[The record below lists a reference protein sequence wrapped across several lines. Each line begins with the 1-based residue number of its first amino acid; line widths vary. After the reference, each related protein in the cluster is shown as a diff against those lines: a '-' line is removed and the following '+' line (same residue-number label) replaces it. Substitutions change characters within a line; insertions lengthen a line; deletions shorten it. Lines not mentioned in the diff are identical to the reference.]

1 MAVTIQSATFGDE
14 RSNTDVT
21 ATLAELLKTK
31 GGLDVPVN
39 SSLVPVFGAGSAAKL
54 TDQEV
59 NDAST
64 KAQEACGGTSDQVCI
79 ELKQQ
84 EFQAQRLQE
93 KRMEN
98 NRVENIIKGRR
109 LRVTYIDE
117 NKKLQIAEIPEGQT
131 FKLETSKKAPV
142 PIKLDTSQYSF
153 SLGGTALEIVK
164 WVMVALATFFYAF
177 SILITYRSFIRA
189 GYKILTYVA
198 TAVSVLVPYS
208 GYAIVLAFFGLEEYV
223 KNLPVKNNA

>member
-21 ATLAELLKTK
+21 ATLAELIKSK
-31 GGLDVPVN
+31 GGIDVPVN
-39 SSLVPVFGAGSAAKL
+39 SSLVPVFGSGTSVKL

-59 NDAST
+59 RDADT
-64 KAQEACGGTSDQVCI
+64 QAEKACGGSSDQVCM
-79 ELKQQ
+79 ELKRQ

-93 KRMEN
+93 KRMED

-109 LRVTYIDE
+109 LRVKYIDE
-117 NKKLQIAEIPEGQT
+117 NKRVQVVDVPEGQT
-131 FKLETSKKAPV
+131 FKLGTPTKAAPF
-142 PIKLDTSQYSF
+142 KLDTSQFSF
-153 SLGGTALEIVK
+153 SLGGTVLEVLK
-164 WVMVALATFFYAF
+164 WLAVAVATFFYAF
-177 SILITYRSFIRA
+177 SILVTYRSFIQA

-198 TAVSVLVPYS
+198 TAAAVLIPYS
-208 GYAIVLAFFGLEEYV
+208 GYFIVLAFFGLDEYV

>member
-1 MAVTIQSATFGDE
+1 MAVTIKSATFGDE

-59 NDAST
+59 GDAGA
-64 KAQEACGGTSDQVCI
+64 KAEEACGGTSDQVCI
-79 ELKQQ
+79 ELKKQ

-117 NKKLQIAEIPEGQT
+117 NKRLQVAEIPEGQT
-131 FKLETSKKAPV
+131 FKLESSKKAPA

-153 SLGGTALEIVK
+153 SLGSTMTEILK
-164 WVMVALATFFYAF
+164 WTSVALATFLYAF
-177 SILITYRSFIRA
+177 SILVTYRSFIRA

-208 GYAIVLAFFGLEEYV
+208 GYFIVLAFFGLEEYV

>member
-1 MAVTIQSATFGDE
+1 MGVTIQNATFGDE

-21 ATLAELLKTK
+21 ATLAELIKSK
-31 GGLDVPVN
+31 GTISVPVN
-39 SSLVPVFGAGSAAKL
+39 SSLVPVFGAGTSAKL

-59 NDAST
+59 RDAQS
-64 KAQEACGGTSDQVCI
+64 KAEEVCGGTADQVCL
-79 ELKQQ
+79 ELKRQ

-93 KRMEN
+93 KRMED

-131 FKLETSKKAPV
+131 FKLGTPKTTP
-142 PIKLDTSQYSF
+142 PFKLDTPSFSF
-153 SLGGTALEIVK
+153 SLGGTALSIVK
-164 WVMVALATFFYAF
+164 WTTVAIATFFYAF
-177 SILITYRSFIRA
+177 SILITYRSFIEA
-189 GYKILTYVA
+189 GYKVLTYVA
-198 TAVSVLVPYS
+198 TAVAVLIPYS
-208 GYAIVLAFFGLEEYV
+208 GYFIVLAFFGLEEYV

>member
-1 MAVTIQSATFGDE
+1 MAVTIKSATFGDE

-21 ATLAELLKTK
+21 AILAEQIKSK
-31 GGLDVPVN
+31 GGVDVPVN
-39 SSLVPVFGAGSAAKL
+39 SSLVPVFGAGAAAKL

-59 NDAST
+59 RDAQSQ
-64 KAQEACGGTSDQVCI
+64 AEEACGGTNDQVCI

-93 KRMEN
+93 KRMET

-117 NKKLQIAEIPEGQT
+117 NKRLQVAEIPEGQT
-131 FKLETSKKAPV
+131 FKLGTPKSAPEFK
-142 PIKLDTSQYSF
+142 IDTSRFSF
-153 SLGGTALEIVK
+153 SLGGTVLEVLK
-164 WVMVALATFFYAF
+164 WAAVAVATFGYAF
-177 SILITYRSFIRA
+177 SILITYRSFIQA
-189 GYKILTYVA
+189 GYVILTYAA
-198 TAVSVLVPYS
+198 TAAAVLIPYS
-208 GYAIVLAFFGLEEYV
+208 GYFIVFAFFGLEEYV